1 METKLLQVDD
11 PADFWCLIDE
21 LLDDKSGFFHN
32 RNTLLKAFKDGTL
45 YSLHID
51 ETEENKINV
60 RILSCHR
67 RQRAGSSFRMF
78 ESPHTQ
84 PRRLREHHLRVQERP
99 YIQTPSASAQR
110 LILKPTQKK
119 KENKN
124 CFFFT
129 NYLIYILF

>member
-1 METKLLQVDD
+1 MYYIVY
-11 PADFWCLIDE
+11 
-21 LLDDKSGFFHN
+21 N

-45 YSLHID
+45 YSYVD

>member
-51 ETEENKINV
+51 ETEE
-60 RILSCHR
+60 
-67 RQRAGSSFRMF
+67 MF
-78 ESPHTQ
+78 TS
-84 PRRLREHHLRVQERP
+84 
-99 YIQTPSASAQR
+99 
-110 LILKPTQKK
+110 K
-119 KENKN
+119 KE
-124 CFFFT
+124 T
-129 NYLIYILF
+129 LYLSETRFIYYLAYV

>member
-51 ETEENKINV
+51 ETEEMFTSKKRDPVFIRNSFYLLPCLCVKQDDAALI
-60 RILSCHR
+60 IWTHT
-67 RQRAGSSFRMF
+67 RARNRGFARKLI
-78 ESPHTQ
+78 Q
-84 PRRLREHHLRVQERP
+84 LLG
-99 YIQTPSASAQR
+99 IQTAIQPLQAS
-110 LILKPTQKK
+110 LGFWEKCNITL
-119 KENKN
+119 
-124 CFFFT
+124 
-129 NYLIYILF
+129 